1 VPVPD
6 KKDLRRFC
14 ELDGW
19 EQTKATSPDHHRYR
33 KTLENGDILRT
44 RVSLGRGPACDDPAL
59 WNRVWR
65 YQLALA
71 NEAEFWEVL
80 RTRRPAG
87 RSPIGRGAPTSAPQ
101 QPSMPAWL
109 FEFLVNVIGLPENN
123 VLDMTDEQAMRTYMR
138 HIGPED
144 PASGSVLTCSQTS
157 THSAATGPVRSMP
170 RH

>member
-1 VPVPD
+1 VAERDREHRLADPGWSNQQRVGFLLDEPQ
-6 KKDLRRFC
+6 RR

-19 EQTKATSPDHHRYR
+19 EKTEATSPDHHRYR

-71 NEAEFWEVL
+71 SEAELWEVL

-87 RSPIGRGAPTSAPQ
+87 RGAPASAPQ
-101 QPSMPAWL
+101 QPGMPAWL
-109 FEFLVNVIGLPENN
+109 FEFLVNVIGLPEND
-123 VLDMTDEQAMRTYMR
+123 VLDMTDEQAMQTYMR
-138 HIGPED
+138 YIARQP
-144 PASGSVLTCSQTS
+144 PA
-157 THSAATGPVRSMP
+157 
-170 RH
+170 

>member
-19 EQTKATSPDHHRYR
+19 EKARAMSPDHDRYR
-33 KTLENGDILRT
+33 KTLESGDILRT

-59 WNRVWR
+59 WHRVWR

-71 NEAEFWEVL
+71 SEAEFWEVL
-80 RTRRPAG
+80 RTRRPA
-87 RSPIGRGAPTSAPQ
+87 SRGAPTASPR

-109 FEFLVNVIGLPENN
+109 FEFLVNVTGLHEND
-123 VLDMTDEQAMRTYMR
+123 VLGLTEEQAMRRYMR
-138 HIGPED
+138 HIGERP
-144 PASGSVLTCSQTS
+144 GV
-157 THSAATGPVRSMP
+157 
-170 RH
+170 